1 MLPNTLYVPEL
12 ANTLI
17 SIGCLDNAGYTVTF
31 GNGKAKIR
39 YKDGTLMLTLDELHR
54 CMGHISHRAAEN
66 LVHGG
71 FVDGVA
77 LESNDAPQCETCIF
91 AKMSRKPV
99 PKVRKGEH
107 AKEFGEQIHSDV
119 WGPATVESKGGK
131 RYFVTF
137 TDDHS

>member
-1 MLPNTLYVPEL
+1 L

-17 SIGCLDNAGYTVTF
+17 SIGCLDDAGYTVTF

-54 CMGHISHRAAEN
+54 RMGHISHRAAEN
-66 LVHGG
+66 LVRGG

-77 LESNDAPQCETCIF
+77 LESNDAPQCKTCIF

-99 PKVRKGEH
+99 PKVHKGER

-119 WGPATVESKGGK
+119 WGPATVE
-131 RYFVTF
+131 
-137 TDDHS
+137 